1 MPRMGIG
8 MPLTGSMT
16 SETVLLLVDDPLFEN
31 IVNSTLNINYTQFT
45 FNDALHSQDAT
56 NAIWAKTN
64 ATVPA
69 NLTEAPDNTNTANAI
84 TNSNNA
90 SNAKD
95 IKQPVAIGAGKTYSV
110 SVHLKKGAFNF
121 ARLIASDGTNNYSA
135 DFNLT
140 TGAVGTSSGIISS
153 SHTKI
158 DGSLGGGGWVR
169 CSITFQAI
177 AGTDSAAT
185 EENTPGNISVIAMSA
200 DNTTN
205 VQVAVGTVI
214 LMSVWGWQIEQDIQ
228 SSNYQKTVASVARQ
242 TTNLADN
249 HKTWDL
255 DGVNL
260 MPDPRPRSEGSW
272 QIPNT
277 EQIINGGFA
286 NGNNWSSAQ
295 NISGGQLTKT
305 GSGLVFQEVA
315 LLQAGSEYIITVDV
329 DTIGAAVQLYVGGAA
344 SSNLAL
350 GQQTI
355 FITAGSSNTFV
366 GFNNGNSS
374 TVINSISLIQNTIT
388 PKSTT

>member
-1 MPRMGIG
+1 
-8 MPLTGSMT
+8 
-16 SETVLLLVDDPLFEN
+16 
-31 IVNSTLNINYTQFT
+31 
-45 FNDALHSQDAT
+45 
-56 NAIWAKTN
+56 
-64 ATVPA
+64 
-69 NLTEAPDNTNTANAI
+69 
-84 TNSNNA
+84 
-90 SNAKD
+90 
-95 IKQPVAIGAGKTYSV
+95 
-110 SVHLKKGAFNF
+110 
-121 ARLIASDGTNNYSA
+121 
-135 DFNLT
+135 
-140 TGAVGTSSGIISS
+140 
-153 SHTKI
+153 
-158 DGSLGGGGWVR
+158 
-169 CSITFQAI
+169 
-177 AGTDSAAT
+177 
-185 EENTPGNISVIAMSA
+185 
-200 DNTTN
+200 
-205 VQVAVGTVI
+205 
-214 LMSVWGWQIEQDIQ
+214 MSVWGWQIEQDIQ

-374 TVINSISLIQNTIT
+374 TVINSISLVQNTIT
-388 PKSTT
+388 PESTT